1 LAKTIYILAIASTL
15 AACSQPT
22 ANGAA
27 NQAAANSAQPR
38 KKVGH
43 CFFKDAEMK
52 GWSAA
57 RGKDGNITVKGKVY
71 RSDSRYK
78 VVFGEPVVSAA
89 TAEIS
94 PTLQQNS
101 AAYGA
106 PDDWWDV
113 SSTIAGSAAVD
124 TVNVTCGPKTVAAL
138 KVPPKR

>member
-1 LAKTIYILAIASTL
+1 LTKTIYLLAAAGTL

-22 ANGAA
+22 DHGAA
-27 NQAAANSAQPR
+27 NQAANAVQP
-38 KKVGH
+38 KKKASH

-52 GWSAA
+52 GWSAV
-57 RGKDGNITVKGKVY
+57 RSKDGDITVRGKVY

-78 VVFGEPVVSAA
+78 VVFGDPVVSGA

-113 SSTIAGSAAVD
+113 TANIAGGAAVD
-124 TVNVTCGPKTVAAL
+124 TVNVTCGSKTVAAL
-138 KVPPKR
+138 KVPAKG